1 MPDSTSPSTGTAR
14 RVMSRR
20 SMLADAGKL
29 AATAIVTG
37 ALGTIVVRAA
47 GGGNPPAAASGPGT
61 ITVPFTHSTEKSE
74 WLQRAAEAFNRRQVT
89 HNDKRIVIEL
99 DARGSVDALQKIVS
113 GDVRPAAWSP
123 ASTLELNQLV
133 TSWDVTHPGAPILIT
148 QGSLAPRSLVSSP
161 LVLLAW
167 QERATL
173 LRRQFGGLDWQ
184 SLHAA
189 LTAKGGWGSI
199 AGGDTAWGQVK
210 FGQTRPDSSN
220 SGVLTLALLAGAVV
234 GTNRPLSVA
243 DAHSLAF
250 EQFMRDFEDAVT
262 QFGSSSGTF
271 TECAVSR
278 GPASFDVVATY
289 EHLALVKLAA
299 GAPPAGPLELYYPNP
314 TLLCDH
320 PFAILRSASAE
331 QTAAA
336 QLFRDFLLSTDQQR
350 LTLTYGFRPSSPS
363 IHLTDTGMA
372 GNLFAKSIPG
382 VQAALQ
388 SAIAPPPG
396 DDVVD
401 ALIAEWQHFYKD
413 RPTNSSC

>member
-1 MPDSTSPSTGTAR
+1 MPDSTSPFMGTAK

-37 ALGTIVVRAA
+37 ALGTLIVRAA
-47 GGGNPPAAASGPGT
+47 GGGSPPSAASGPGT
-61 ITVPFTHSTEKSE
+61 ITVPFTYSTEKSK
-74 WLQRAAEAFNRRQVT
+74 WLQRAADAFNRRQVT
-89 HNDKRIVIEL
+89 YNDRPIVIEL
-99 DARGSVDALQKIVS
+99 DERGSVDAQQKILA

-123 ASTLELNQLV
+123 ASTLELNQLA
-133 TSWDVTHPGAPILIT
+133 TSWDLAHPGAPILST

-189 LTAKGGWGSI
+189 LTTKGGWGSI
-199 AGGDTAWGQVK
+199 AGGEAAWGQVK

-243 DAHSLAF
+243 DASSPAF

-271 TECAVSR
+271 TECAVLR
-278 GPASFDVVATY
+278 GTASFDVVATY
-289 EHLALVKLAA
+289 EHLALVNLAA

-331 QTAAA
+331 QAAAA
-336 QLFRDFLLSTDQQR
+336 QLFRDFLLSADQQR

-363 IHLTDTGMA
+363 VHLTDTGVA
-372 GNLFAKSIPG
+372 GNLFAKSLPG

-401 ALIAEWQHFYKD
+401 ALIAEWQQFYRD
-413 RPTNSSC
+413 RPTSSSC

>member
-37 ALGTIVVRAA
+37 ALGTIIVRAA
-47 GGGNPPAAASGPGT
+47 GGGSPQSAASGPGT
-61 ITVPFTHSTEKSE
+61 ITVPFTYSTEKSE
-74 WLQRAAEAFNRRQVT
+74 WLRRAAETYNRQQVT

-99 DARGSVDALQKIVS
+99 DERGSVDALQKIVS

-123 ASTLELNQLV
+123 ASTLELNQLA
-133 TSWDVTHPGAPILIT
+133 TSWDLAHPGAPILIT

-167 QERATL
+167 QDRATL

-199 AGGDTAWGQVK
+199 AGGETAWGQVK

-220 SGVLTLALLAGAVV
+220 SGVLTLALLAAAVV

-243 DAHSLAF
+243 DARSPAF

-262 QFGSSSGTF
+262 EFGSSSGTF
-271 TECAVSR
+271 TDCAVKL
-278 GPASFDVVATY
+278 GTAGFDVVATY

-299 GAPPAGPLELYYPNP
+299 GAPQGHPLELYYPNP

-320 PFAILRSASAE
+320 PFAILRSASSE

-350 LTLTYGFRPSSPS
+350 LTLTYGFRPSSS
-363 IHLTDTGMA
+363 SVRLTDTGVA

-401 ALIAEWQHFYKD
+401 ALIAKWQQFYQD
-413 RPTNSSC
+413 RPTGAGC

>member
-1 MPDSTSPSTGTAR
+1 MPDSTSPSMGTAR

-37 ALGTIVVRAA
+37 ALGTIIVRAA
-47 GGGNPPAAASGPGT
+47 GGGSPQSAASGPGT
-61 ITVPFTHSTEKSE
+61 ITVPFTYSTEKSE
-74 WLQRAAEAFNRRQVT
+74 WLQRAAEAFNRQQVAF
-89 HNDKRIVIEL
+89 NDKRIVIEV
-99 DARGSVDALQKIVS
+99 DVRGSVDAQQKILS
-113 GDVRPAAWSP
+113 GDLRPTAWSP
-123 ASTLELNQLV
+123 ASTLELNQLA
-133 TSWDVTHPGAPILIT
+133 TGWDLAHPGAPILST

-167 QERATL
+167 QDRATL

-199 AGGDTAWGQVK
+199 VGGETTWGQVK
-210 FGQTRPDSSN
+210 FGQTRPDRSN
-220 SGVLTLALLAGAVV
+220 SGVLTLALLAGAVA

-243 DAHSLAF
+243 DASSPAF

-262 QFGSSSGTF
+262 LFGSSSGPF
-271 TECAVSR
+271 TNCAVSY
-278 GPASFDVVATY
+278 GPASFDVVTTY
-289 EHLALVKLAA
+289 EHLALVKLAE
-299 GAPPAGPLELYYPNP
+299 GAPQGRPLELYYPNP
-314 TLLCDH
+314 TLRSDH

-331 QTAAA
+331 QAAAA
-336 QLFRDFLLSTDQQR
+336 QLFRDFLLSADQQR
-350 LTLTYGFRPSSPS
+350 LTLAYGFRPSSS
-363 IHLTDTGMA
+363 SVHLTDTGVA
-372 GNLFAKSIPG
+372 GNLFTKSIPG
-382 VQAALQ
+382 VQVALQ

-401 ALIAEWQHFYKD
+401 ALIAEWQQFYKD
-413 RPTNSSC
+413 RPTSSSC

>member
-1 MPDSTSPSTGTAR
+1 MPDSTPPSTGTAR

-37 ALGTIVVRAA
+37 ALGTIIVRAA

-61 ITVPFTHSTEKSE
+61 ITVPFTDSTEKRKVS
-74 WLQRAAEAFNRRQVT
+74 QREAAAFNRQQVT
-89 HNDKRIVIEL
+89 FNDKRIVIEL
-99 DARGSVDALQKIVS
+99 DERGSVDALQKIVS

-123 ASTLELNQLV
+123 ASTLELNQLA
-133 TSWDVTHPGAPILIT
+133 TSWDATHPGAPILIT

-167 QERATL
+167 QDRATL

-199 AGGDTAWGQVK
+199 AGGETAWGQVK

-220 SGVLTLALLAGAVV
+220 SGLLTLALLAAAVV

-243 DAHSLAF
+243 DARSPAF
-250 EQFMRDFEDAVT
+250 EQVMRDFGDALT
-262 QFGSSSGTF
+262 EFGSSSGTF
-271 TECAVSR
+271 TNCAVLL
-278 GPASFDVVATY
+278 GTAGFDVVATY
-289 EHLALVKLAA
+289 DHLALVDLAA
-299 GAPPAGPLELYYPNP
+299 GAPQGHPLELYYPNP
-314 TLLCDH
+314 TLLSDH

-331 QTAAA
+331 
-336 QLFRDFLLSTDQQR
+336 
-350 LTLTYGFRPSSPS
+350 
-363 IHLTDTGMA
+363 H
-372 GNLFAKSIPG
+372 
-382 VQAALQ
+382 
-388 SAIAPPPG
+388 
-396 DDVVD
+396 
-401 ALIAEWQHFYKD
+401 
-413 RPTNSSC
+413 

>member
-1 MPDSTSPSTGTAR
+1 MPDSTSPSMGTAR

-37 ALGTIVVRAA
+37 ALGTIIVRAA
-47 GGGNPPAAASGPGT
+47 GGGSPPSAASGPGA
-61 ITVPFTHSTEKSE
+61 ITVPFTYSTEKSR
-74 WLQRAAEAFNRRQVT
+74 WLQRAADAFNRRQVT
-89 HNDKRIVIEL
+89 YNDRRIVIEL
-99 DARGSVDALQKIVS
+99 DERGSVDAQQKILA

-123 ASTLELNQLV
+123 ASTIELDQLA
-133 TSWDVTHPGAPILIT
+133 TSWDLAHPGAPILST

-189 LTAKGGWGSI
+189 LTTKGGWGSI
-199 AGGDTAWGQVK
+199 AGGETAWGQVK

-243 DAHSLAF
+243 DASSPAF

-271 TECAVSR
+271 TECAVLR
-278 GPASFDVVATY
+278 GTASFDVVATY
-289 EHLALVKLAA
+289 EHLALVNIAA
-299 GAPPAGPLELYYPNP
+299 GAPQGHPLELYYPNP

-331 QTAAA
+331 QAAAA
-336 QLFRDFLLSTDQQR
+336 QLFRDFLLSADQQR
-350 LTLTYGFRPSSPS
+350 LTLAYGFRPSRPS
-363 IHLTDTGMA
+363 VHLTDTGVA
-372 GNLFAKSIPG
+372 GNLFAKSLPG
-382 VQAALQ
+382 MQAALQ

-401 ALIAEWQHFYKD
+401 ALIAEWQHFYLD
-413 RPTNSSC
+413 RPTSSSC